1 MGIKSLLDDLRTR
14 LIEIETSPA
23 PAPRPFDCC
32 YKILLQSSL
41 HLSHNFWLSVAHSSF
56 GVQTITSASHLTIMG
71 EYCGGGQASGEILY
85 LSVLK
90 SQADPLSVHDG
101 VFCLAA
107 SLHPDIVLDLI
118 K

>member
-1 MGIKSLLDDLRTR
+1 
-14 LIEIETSPA
+14 
-23 PAPRPFDCC
+23 
-32 YKILLQSSL
+32 
-41 HLSHNFWLSVAHSSF
+41 
-56 GVQTITSASHLTIMG
+56 MG